1 VTNWPSDF
9 HNEFYRD
16 MANTNPRGAFTDAWW
31 AGFLPV
37 LRAWR
42 ATRPRGSDF
51 LTARARERFSI
62 LTQTWARD
70 VEPNLDGDIA
80 SVEWSQV
87 RVFPALVA
95 EIKDVESPVFASK
108 FRHFLAPAV
117 FPVVDNAAMGNPFPT
132 YAACFNAYRREWLST
147 ESATRDLLTTQ
158 LAYRIGAPLACAFP
172 IKNKVIELCLIGR
185 NHRRRALRQ
194 ASVSRVK
201 VYGAL

>member
-1 VTNWPSDF
+1 
-9 HNEFYRD
+9 